1 MTSPPEDITVECP
14 KCGHTYEDWI
24 RRSVNLRLDNFDSD
38 YLERCFSATCPKC
51 HHKVNL
57 DETPFDYKE
66 DFDKY
71 EITPGP
77 QPLPA
82 WQAEFLE
89 EDDSD
94 DDQ

>member
-1 MTSPPEDITVECP
+1 MTSPIETITVECP

-24 RRSVNLRLDNFDSD
+24 RRSVNLSLDNFDSD

-57 DETPFDYKE
+57 DEIRFNDPDIDY
-66 DFDKY
+66 
-71 EITPGP
+71 ITPGP
-77 QPLPA
+77 QPLPD

-89 EDDSD
+89 KDDSD